1 MKRKVG
7 AVPAFLLPAIYR
19 STWLTLEKQK
29 RQLEGWRF
37 FLPVQL
43 N

>member
-1 MKRKVG
+1 LKERL
-7 AVPAFLLPAIYR
+7 AQCQPFLLPAIYR

-29 RQLEGWRF
+29 RQLKGWRF
-37 FLPVQL
+37 FLAVQL

>member
-1 MKRKVG
+1 LKERL
-7 AVPAFLLPAIYR
+7 AQCQPFLLPAIYR
-19 STWLTLEKQK
+19 NTWLTLEKK

-37 FLPVQL
+37 FFPVQL